1 MTIEKAS
8 RNTPD
13 QMDLPFVCLAILGR
27 QPAHPGAHF
36 DLINERGGI
45 RWGQRSPMRWTSEMP
60 HDTGRQADDPVA
72 P

>member
-27 QPAHPGAHF
+27 QPAHPRCAF
-36 DLINERGGI
+36 RLN
-45 RWGQRSPMRWTSEMP
+45 QRTRRHQMGPAQSDAVDIQDAARHRSA
-60 HDTGRQADDPVA
+60 G
-72 P
+72 